1 MRNELSQSLAP
12 LCLHSRSAMVYR
24 YGPEVLTPVL
34 VLAAAGAQ
42 VTVCEVPPEIQ
53 RSHIAGCVLLS
64 ESVLEHLARQDL
76 FFNEERYLQTYPDV
90 DREVKGGPLQSGFE
104 HYTKFG
110 QFEGRDPASPY
121 SGGLAEFDTIVVHAA
136 DLPDFVHDLGGR
148 LQTHQRILVVG
159 GGESLPR
166 GAVTLTAG
174 LSVFYTPPNEWV
186 GLYTPARCR
195 VQFGRWLH
203 LLAPR
208 EPDRPAAWPRISII
222 TPSFNQGRF
231 LEATLRS
238 LLAQN
243 YPNMELIV
251 IDGGSKDDSVEI
263 ISRYADR
270 LHYWESQ
277 PDRGQSH
284 AINKGMQ
291 HATGEILTWINSDDR
306 LAPNALFTV
315 AEMFRRHQVD
325 LVIGRCA
332 RVMDPSSVPYHF
344 HRCALPLGRPVP
356 LPFDRLLQLDQCW
369 LKGEFF
375 HQPEVFFHRRIWEA
389 AGGQVDEHLYYSM
402 DYDLWVR
409 FAAAGATALSIPE
422 VLAIFRQHADQKTG
436 DDRQPFL
443 PELRRVNNAY
453 RLRHTASPCIHQ

>member
-24 YGPEVLTPVL
+24 YGPEVVTPVL

-42 VTVCEVPPEIQ
+42 VTVCEIPPELQ
-53 RSHIAGCVLLS
+53 RSRIAGCVLLA

-76 FFNEERYLQTYPDV
+76 FFNEEHYLQSYPDV
-90 DREVKGGPLQSGFE
+90 GQAVTGGAFRSGFE
-104 HYTKFG
+104 HYTHFG

-121 SGGLAEFDTIVVHAA
+121 NGGLAESDTIVVHAA
-136 DLPDFVHDLGGR
+136 DLADFVRDLGGR

-159 GGESLPR
+159 ESESLPP
-166 GAVTLTAG
+166 GAVTLAAG
-174 LSVFYTPPNEWV
+174 LSVFYTPPTEWV
-186 GLYTPARCR
+186 GIYTPARCR
-195 VQFGRWLH
+195 VQFGPWPH

-208 EPDRPAAWPRISII
+208 EPAQPAVWPRISII

-231 LEATLRS
+231 LEATLQS
-238 LLAQN
+238 LVAQQ
-243 YPNMELIV
+243 YPNLEIIV

-263 ISRYADR
+263 IGRYADR
-270 LHYWESQ
+270 LQYWESQ

-291 HATGEILTWINSDDR
+291 RATGEILTWINSDDR

-315 AEMFRRHQVD
+315 AEMFRRHPVD
-325 LVIGRCA
+325 LVVGRCA
-332 RVMDPSSVPYHF
+332 RVMDPSPLPYHF
-344 HRCALPLGRPVP
+344 HRCGLPLGRSVP
-356 LPFDRLLQLDQCW
+356 LPLDRLLQLDQCW

-375 HQPEVFFHRRIWEA
+375 HQPEVFFNRRIWEA

-409 FAAAGATALSIPE
+409 FAAAGATVLSIPE

-443 PELRRVNNAY
+443 PELRRVN
-453 RLRHTASPCIHQ
+453 TAHRIRYAANLCLHR